1 MAGVFHLFG
10 AQEAPFFV
18 SVFKEKPDACP
29 KVGWYKYKIDKPGK
43 VANKK
48 QTHELRSKGYRDIT
62 FFYYYKSDY
71 GIYYTHKER
80 YRYYL

>member
-1 MAGVFHLFG
+1 MITSY
-10 AQEAPFFV
+10 FFLNFQNV
-18 SVFKEKPDACP
+18 EKCGFKSWHQNC
-29 KVGWYKYKIDKPGK
+29 VLSQQ